1 MIILFN
7 VNMVI
12 FLRKITKL
20 VNDYLILCEYGY
32 LSEKDY
38 EIGKAIADFIRNR
51 ILFYFGDGGLFF

>member
-38 EIGKAIADFIRNR
+38 EIGK
-51 ILFYFGDGGLFF
+51 